1 MDARSM
7 SCHDI
12 SHPLSSHR
20 NSKRDPFGPEQ
31 QWRIN
36 LETMMPDFFS
46 SQSALR
52 LIPYPLFISFPQ
64 ISPIFNIKT
73 LRQQQTPMGGV

>member
-1 MDARSM
+1 
-7 SCHDI
+7 
-12 SHPLSSHR
+12 
-20 NSKRDPFGPEQ
+20 
-31 QWRIN
+31 
-36 LETMMPDFFS
+36 MMPDFFS

-64 ISPIFNIKT
+64 ISLIFNIKT